1 MRSIAVVVVP
11 AASVLVPA
19 TVRYEV
25 PVVIKLVILPEPNA
39 WLYPTNPP
47 CPTTPTPLELL

>member
-19 TVRYEV
+19 TVRKEV
-25 PVVIKLVILPEPNA
+25 PVVIKLVMLPEPNA
-39 WLYPTNPP
+39 WL
-47 CPTTPTPLELL
+47 